1 MLLLDYQPQK
11 SIYSIFNPHL
21 PTRQMTDTGLLAV
34 PLLGHLCDPFNHGV
48 LLGQLLNAKLLLYL

>member
-11 SIYSIFNPHL
+11 SIYSISKPHL
-21 PTRQMTDTGLLAV
+21 PTRQTMVTVLLAV
-34 PLLGHLCDPFNHGV
+34 PLLGHLYDPFNHGV